1 MFKIKK
7 ILIATFILLSL
18 VGCRKEIDISQKQI
32 RNGVVYTV
40 NEDKPFTGKVVGKYK
55 NGQEKLVENFKNGKF
70 EGEQVYYYESG
81 QIEEK
86 LSYKDG
92 NPIGVYYEYHRNGE
106 VAYTGEFLNGKK
118 NGEWNRYTEDKK
130 LILTEIYKDGKL
142 EDVKQFLVDTDK
154 IKNKLNN
161 LFN

>member
-7 ILIATFILLSL
+7 ILITTFILLTL
-18 VGCRKEIDISQKQI
+18 IGCGKEIDISQKQI

-40 NEDKPFTGKVVGKYK
+40 NEDKPFTGKIVGKYE
-55 NGQEKLVENFKNGKF
+55 NGQKKLVENFKNGKF
-70 EGEQVYYYESG
+70 EGEQVYYYENG

-86 LSYKDG
+86 VSYKDG

-130 LILTEIYKDGKL
+130 LILTERYSDGKL

>member
-1 MFKIKK
+1 MLKIKK
-7 ILIATFILLSL
+7 ILITTFILLIL
-18 VGCRKEIDISQKQI
+18 VGCGKEIDISQKQI

-40 NEDKPFTGKVVGKYK
+40 NQNKPFTGKVVGKYK
-55 NGQEKLVENFKNGKF
+55 NGQQKLVENFKNGKF
-70 EGEQVYYYESG
+70 EGEQVYYYENG

-86 LSYKDG
+86 LSYQDG
-92 NPIGVYYEYHRNGE
+92 NPVGVYYEYHRNGE

-130 LILTEIYKDGKL
+130 LILTEIYRDGKL

>member
-18 VGCRKEIDISQKQI
+18 VGCGKEIDISQKQI

-130 LILTEIYKDGKL
+130 LILTEIYKEGKL

>member
-18 VGCRKEIDISQKQI
+18 VGCGKEIDISQKQI